1 MFYHSISI
9 SNSLDAIAH
18 ESPVDDHESDYRLET
33 EEPEESR
40 EIFWERD
47 SRAALL
53 EPPSIVI
60 VEGLLFCT
68 NNDINVISQSYF
80 LD

>member
-18 ESPVDDHESDYRLET
+18 ESPVDDHESDYGLEL
-33 EEPEESR
+33 EELEESR
-40 EIFWERD
+40 EIFWERN
-47 SRAALL
+47 SRIALL
-53 EPPSIVI
+53 EPPSMAI